1 MNDWSKYTGW
11 GKLAGLL
18 VVLPVVLYSAAIRPN
33 VELHRTLRE
42 QTARVETA
50 RQDTLRQEFPAER
63 EDEAGR
69 EVRNGTILHRLTPA
83 MDSCGVTAERYTP
96 LLLAREAD
104 AELYAGELVLS
115 GGFIALTRLLDDI
128 ERHPPGGRL
137 VSVRYAAA
145 IDPQTRK
152 KQLQMTLI
160 FQQITPN
167 EPL

>member
-1 MNDWSKYTGW
+1 MNDWAKYTGW

-18 VVLPVVLYSAAIRPN
+18 VVLPVVIYSAAIRPN
-33 VELHRTLRE
+33 VELRRTVRE
-42 QTARVETA
+42 QAARIETA

-63 EDEAGR
+63 EDEAGHEIR
-69 EVRNGTILHRLTPA
+69 TGTILHRLTPA
-83 MDSCGVTAERYTP
+83 MERFEVAAERYTP
-96 LLLAREAD
+96 LPLAREAD

-115 GGFIALTRLLDDI
+115 GGFIALTRLLDEI

-145 IDPQTRK
+145 ADPQTRK